1 MEFTVS
7 VAPNATRGAP
17 VRPHEASFT
26 SCPIGT
32 SMMLHAVAGEI
43 DAANASN
50 LSAYVESN
58 LGDAGRLVLDLR
70 ELTFFGTQ
78 GFSVLHRINVT
89 CSRRG
94 VTLVVVSGSEVD
106 RILRICDPAGGLP
119 VARSLEAA
127 INAAAAPPPT
137 HLRLVPRS

>member
-7 VAPNATRGAP
+7 IAPNATRGAP
-17 VRPHEASFT
+17 SRPHEASFT

-32 SMMLHAVAGEI
+32 SMVLHGVAGEI
-43 DAANASN
+43 DAANASD
-50 LSAYVESN
+50 LSAYVEAN
-58 LGDAGRLVLDLR
+58 LGDAGKLILDLR

-127 INAAAAPPPT
+127 INAAASPPPT
-137 HLRLVPRS
+137 HLRLVPRG

>member
-1 MEFTVS
+1 MS
-7 VAPNATRGAP
+7 IAPNATRGAP
-17 VRPHEASFT
+17 IRPHEASFT

-32 SMMLHAVAGEI
+32 STTLHGVAGEI
-43 DAANASN
+43 DAANASDLSDYVDAN
-50 LSAYVESN
+50 LE
-58 LGDAGRLVLDLR
+58 DAGKLILDLR

-127 INAAAAPPPT
+127 INAAASPPPT
-137 HLRLVPRS
+137 HLRLVPRG

>member
-1 MEFTVS
+1 MFT
-7 VAPNATRGAP
+7 APNATRGTP
-17 VRPHEASFT
+17 NRPHEACFT

-32 SMMLHAVAGEI
+32 TAVLHGVVGEI
-43 DAANASN
+43 DAANASD
-50 LSAYVESN
+50 LSAYVETN
-58 LGDAGRLVLDLR
+58 LGDAGQLILDLR

-127 INAAAAPPPT
+127 IDAAAAPPPT
-137 HLRLVPRS
+137 HLRLVPRG

>member
-1 MEFTVS
+1 LEFTVS
-7 VAPNATRGAP
+7 IAPNATRGAP
-17 VRPHEASFT
+17 ARPHEASFT
-26 SCPIGT
+26 SCTIGT
-32 SMMLHAVAGEI
+32 SMVLHSVAGEI
-43 DAANASN
+43 DAANASL
-50 LSAYVESN
+50 LSEHVESN
-58 LGDAGRLVLDLR
+58 VGDAGKLILDLR

-78 GFSVLHRINVT
+78 GFFVLHRINVT

-94 VTLVVVSGSEVD
+94 LTLVVVSGSEVD

-127 INAAAAPPPT
+127 VNAAASPPPT

>member
-1 MEFTVS
+1 LEFTVS
-7 VAPNATRGAP
+7 IAPDAARGAP
-17 VRPHEASFT
+17 SRPHEATFT
-26 SCPIGT
+26 SRPIGT
-32 SMMLHAVAGEI
+32 SMVLHGVTGEI
-43 DAANASN
+43 DAANASD
-50 LSAYVESN
+50 LFAHVEAN
-58 LGDAGRLVLDLR
+58 LGDAGKLILDLR

-94 VTLVVVSGSEVD
+94 ITLVVVSGPEVD

-127 INAAAAPPPT
+127 VNAAASPPPT
-137 HLRLVPRS
+137 HLRLVSRG

>member
-1 MEFTVS
+1 MS
-7 VAPNATRGAP
+7 IAPNATRGAP
-17 VRPHEASFT
+17 SRPHEASFT

-32 SMMLHAVAGEI
+32 SMVLHGVAGEI
-43 DAANASN
+43 DAANASD
-50 LSAYVESN
+50 LSAYVEAN
-58 LGDAGRLVLDLR
+58 LGDAGKLILDLR

-119 VARSLEAA
+119 VARSLETA
-127 INAAAAPPPT
+127 INAAASPPPT
-137 HLRLVPRS
+137 HLRLVPRG

>member
-1 MEFTVS
+1 MS
-7 VAPNATRGAP
+7 IAPNAARGAP
-17 VRPHEASFT
+17 GRPHEATFT

-32 SMMLHAVAGEI
+32 SMILHGVAGEI
-43 DAANASN
+43 DAANASK
-50 LSAYVESN
+50 LSDHVESG
-58 LGDAGRLVLDLR
+58 LGDAAKHILDLR

-89 CSRRG
+89 CSRQQ
-94 VTLVVVSGSEVD
+94 VTLVVVAGSEVD

-119 VARSLEAA
+119 VVRSLEAA
-127 INAAAAPPPT
+127 IDAAASPPPT

>member
-1 MEFTVS
+1 MILL
-7 VAPNATRGAP
+7 G
-17 VRPHEASFT
+17 
-26 SCPIGT
+26 
-32 SMMLHAVAGEI
+32 VAGEI
-43 DAANASN
+43 DAANASD
-50 LSAYVESN
+50 LSAYVDSN
-58 LGDAGRLVLDLR
+58 LGDAGKLILDLR

-94 VTLVVVSGSEVD
+94 VTLVVVSGAEVD

-127 INAAAAPPPT
+127 IDAAAAPPPT
-137 HLRLVPRS
+137 HLRLVPRG

>member
-7 VAPNATRGAP
+7 VAPDATRGAP

-32 SMMLHAVAGEI
+32 SMILHAVAGEI
-43 DAANASN
+43 DAANASD
-50 LSAYVESN
+50 LSAHVEAN
-58 LGDAGRLVLDLR
+58 LGDAGKLILDLR

-94 VTLVVVSGSEVD
+94 ITLGVVSGTEVD

-127 INAAAAPPPT
+127 INAASAPPPT
-137 HLRLVPRS
+137 HLRLVPRG

>member
-7 VAPNATRGAP
+7 IAPNATRGAP
-17 VRPHEASFT
+17 CRPHEASFT

-32 SMMLHAVAGEI
+32 SMVLHGVSGEI
-43 DAANASN
+43 DAANASD
-50 LSAYVESN
+50 LSAHVEAN
-58 LGDAGRLVLDLR
+58 LGEAVKLILDLR

-94 VTLVVVSGSEVD
+94 ITLVVVSGSEVD

-127 INAAAAPPPT
+127 INAAASPPPT
-137 HLRLVPRS
+137 HLRLVSRG

>member
-1 MEFTVS
+1 M
-7 VAPNATRGAP
+7 ALNARRGAP
-17 VRPHEASFT
+17 SRPHDASFT

-32 SMMLHAVAGEI
+32 SMVLHGVAGEI
-43 DAANASN
+43 DAANSSD
-50 LSAYVESN
+50 LSAHVEAN
-58 LGDAGRLVLDLR
+58 LGDAGKLILDLR

-94 VTLVVVSGSEVD
+94 ITLVLVSGSEVD

-127 INAAAAPPPT
+127 IDAAAAPPPT
-137 HLRLVPRS
+137 HLRLVPRG